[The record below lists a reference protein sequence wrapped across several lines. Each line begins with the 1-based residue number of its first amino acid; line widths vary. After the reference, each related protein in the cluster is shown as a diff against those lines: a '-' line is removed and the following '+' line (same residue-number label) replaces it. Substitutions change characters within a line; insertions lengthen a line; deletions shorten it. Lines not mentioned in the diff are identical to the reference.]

1 MTTAYTYILQCANG
15 KYYVGSTTNLEARLN
30 EHQAGM
36 GGKFTITHLPVYENM
51 LPMTLAF
58 KKIKVYFE

>member
-36 GGKFTITHLPVYENM
+36 GGKFTRTHLPVYENM